1 MYYLIVRFSD
11 YYAWCERKVPSVSRW
26 AVRSITA
33 LCFVVHVVTLFSGN
47 LAVYFGVGAV
57 SLPLV
62 VFLYAHETY
71 TRKEDRIRQA
81 QMASVLRVKSKLD
94 QNGK

>member
-1 MYYLIVRFSD
+1 M
-11 YYAWCERKVPSVSRW
+11 SRW

-47 LAVYFGVGAV
+47 LAVYFAVGTASV
-57 SLPLV
+57 PLV
-62 VFLYAHETY
+62 VFLHVHETY
-71 TRKEDRIRQA
+71 TRKEARIRQA

-94 QNGK
+94 QNAN